1 MIELERRLQH
11 AARELRE
18 LQIEAPPLPTLHAA
32 RRPSGIAGRVPAL
45 VMPVLFVLGGL
56 AVVAGGIGRQPEVS
70 SEATS
75 AAPAA
80 AEVAAIAGDTDEFA
94 VPTLTAH
101 QEIALIASLV
111 PVPPPTAERAGPDPR
126 SFSRHYR

>member
-18 LQIEAPPLPTLHAA
+18 VQIEAPPLSSLSAP
-32 RRPSGIAGRVPAL
+32 RRPSGILGRVPAL

-56 AVVAGGIGRQPEVS
+56 AVVTGGVGRQPEPA
-70 SEATS
+70 SEATT

-80 AEVAAIAGDTDEFA
+80 VEAAAVTAETDESAA
-94 VPTLTAH
+94 VTLTAH
-101 QEIALIASLV
+101 QEIALIAALA
-111 PVPPPTAERAGPDPR
+111 PAPPPTAEPAAPDAR